1 MRVSSTLWIVHRDAR
16 QRAALA
22 RLAGAGDNTFMGG
35 PSDELFASAT
45 PADVVLLAPSDD
57 FESELE
63 FVDRF
68 APQLPDCT
76 WIVLPASGELA
87 EAKRLFDNLPA
98 AFLKFPPSPERL
110 RSMIPKATGRR
121 GVDSL
126 SRRRGR
132 KVLTARFAR
141 WFIDLDMPDLL
152 HALDPRLAHLP
163 LLIRGE
169 VGTGRSIVARYV
181 HAFSGDNQ
189 AELLHVPCRGLSS
202 EAELIAFIEQ
212 PNGRRGH
219 YLQTIWLED
228 ADELPAPVQ
237 LRIRDWI
244 EFGIPE
250 SVLRTTTVRFIVT
263 ARESVE
269 EDALDDDEGFRS
281 PPSLNVGLSNALSS
295 LVISLPA
302 LRERTGAT
310 EAFVADTALNW
321 SEALGERQRVFAPG
335 AIRELNTY
343 PWPGNMAQLKAVVLR
358 SLSHTSASPLE
369 AHHVR
374 FHDESLPTPES
385 SLPVAT
391 FVDPFPEPEVP
402 EEELPELEPLPVTE
416 PPLPEEMTLAQRTTA
431 HQETLVESP
440 DVAVSQVE
448 SEEADRPL
456 AEPSPSSAPPLNLP
470 ATAESNEGSLRRLVG
485 ALAHEV
491 RNPLVSIKTFSELLP
506 EHHSDEDFRNRFAEL
521 VGNDVRQ
528 IESVVSRLQDLA
540 ILAPTRR
547 EPVDVASVIDD
558 VLTEHGPLI
567 QERHL
572 LLLKE
577 LDRTAPYVLADKGQL
592 ERAIAG
598 VLATAIKM
606 VPERGDVYLASKHNS
621 QGFTGQPTVR
631 VLLRYHVPSLGRPL
645 GDLLQDDD
653 FHIEGI
659 TQSETSLDFL
669 IAEAIVRAQG
679 GAMTIDTTDAQET
692 VIVIDLP
699 AASS

>member
-1 MRVSSTLWIVHRDAR
+1 MSISSTLWIVHRNAQ

-22 RLAGAGDNTFMGG
+22 RLAAAGDNTFMGG

-63 FVDRF
+63 FVHRF

-76 WIVLPASGELA
+76 WIVLPASGECA
-87 EAKRLFDNLPA
+87 EAKRLFDSLPA
-98 AFLKFPPSPERL
+98 AFLKFPPRPERL
-110 RSMIPKATGRR
+110 RSMIAKATGRR

-126 SRRRGR
+126 SRRQAR
-132 KVLTARFAR
+132 KLLTARFAR

-169 VGTGRSIVARYV
+169 VGTGRGVVARYV
-181 HAFSGDNQ
+181 HAFCGDNQ
-189 AELLHVPCRGLSS
+189 AELLHVPCGGLSS

-212 PNGRRGH
+212 ANGRRGH
-219 YLQTIWLED
+219 YRQTIWLED

-237 LRIRDWI
+237 LRVRDWI
-244 EFGIPE
+244 DFGIPE

-269 EDALDDDEGFRS
+269 EDAFDDDEGYPS
-281 PPSLNVGLSNALSS
+281 PPSLNAGLSNALSS
-295 LVISLPA
+295 LVINLPA

-321 SEALGERQRVFAPG
+321 SESLGERQRGFAPG

-358 SLSHTSASPLE
+358 SLSHTSANPLE

-385 SLPVAT
+385 SLPVT
-391 FVDPFPEPEVP
+391 NFVDPFPDPEVS
-402 EEELPELEPLPVTE
+402 EEDLPELEPLPEDV
-416 PPLPEEMTLAQRTTA
+416 TLAQRTTA
-431 HQETLVESP
+431 HQETLVGSP

-448 SEEADRPL
+448 FEEAGRPL
-456 AEPSPSSAPPLNLP
+456 AEPSPSSAQPLNMP
-470 ATAESNEGSLRRLVG
+470 AAPEFDEGGLRRLVG

-528 IESVVSRLQDLA
+528 IESVVSRLQDLTN
-540 ILAPTRR
+540 LAPTRR
-547 EPVDVASVIDD
+547 EPVDVASMIDR

-577 LDRTAPYVLADKGQL
+577 LDRTAPYVLADEGQL

-598 VLATAIKM
+598 VLATAIEM

-645 GDLLQDDD
+645 GDLLQDAG
-653 FHIEGI
+653 FRIEGI